1 MNTGLIISG
10 AGHAGLILWV
20 LVAGLFHP
28 SRDLPEVAVTS
39 VSLLSAR
46 QYEEL
51 AAAAVGKPDAPAVAE
66 QPEPAEP
73 VLDPAVSPRPLAK
86 PRTEPA
92 PEPQPEPLQEST
104 PDVTQIEPL
113 PVPDEVVAPEPLAP
127 VADVEQPLPVPD
139 TEEAKPQDAPRV
151 APVPAETPEPDAEV
165 AEMPTPAVSPDA
177 APDAQVVE
185 EDRPEAAPEA
195 ATTQIITEA
204 VETTDK
210 PSLAPTSSARPRTK
224 PPARTAETPEAET
237 PAAAAEAET
246 PAAAA
251 EAEALPA
258 PEEDSIAD
266 AVAAAL
272 SEAAAEPSGDSG
284 TVENAGP
291 PMTEGEI
298 ATIRRA
304 IEKKWNTGSLSVE
317 ALRTTVIV
325 AFSVGMDR
333 IPDAAS
339 IRFISFEGGTEASS
353 RQAYEAARRAI
364 ILGGANGFDL
374 PPEKYEQWRNIEME
388 FNPERM
394 RIK

>member
-1 MNTGLIISG
+1 MNTGQIISG

-20 LVAGLFHP
+20 LVAGFFHP
-28 SRDLPEVAVTS
+28 SRDVPEVAVTS

-51 AAAAVGKPDAPAVAE
+51 AAAAEGKPDVPAVAE

-165 AEMPTPAVSPDA
+165 AETPTPAVSPDA

-237 PAAAAEAET
+237 PAAAAEAESSS
-246 PAAAA
+246 
-251 EAEALPA
+251 A

-272 SEAAAEPSGDSG
+272 SEADADPAGTNG

-291 PMTEGEI
+291 PMTDGE
-298 ATIRRA
+298 
-304 IEKKWNTGSLSVE
+304 KD
-317 ALRTTVIV
+317 ALRVAVQGCWNLAPMSSDAMRVTVTLV
-325 AFSVGMDR
+325 VNLAQTGVPDVG
-333 IPDAAS
+333 S
-339 IRFISFEGGTEASS
+339 IQMIRFEGGSEANAL
-353 RQAYEAARRAI
+353 RIYDAARRAI
-364 ILGGANGFDL
+364 LICGRTGFQL
-374 PPEKYEQWRNIEME
+374 PPEKYEQWRTIEMT
-388 FNPERM
+388 FDPEKM
-394 RIK
+394 RKK

>member
-1 MNTGLIISG
+1 MNTGQIISG

-20 LVAGLFHP
+20 LVGGFFHP
-28 SRDLPEVAVTS
+28 SRDVPEVAVTS
-39 VSLLSAR
+39 VSLLSAK

-51 AAAAVGKPDAPAVAE
+51 AAAAVGKPDVPAVVD

-73 VLDPAVSPRPLAK
+73 ALDPAVSPRPEVK
-86 PRTEPA
+86 PDTTPA
-92 PEPQPEPLQEST
+92 PEAQPEPLQESA
-104 PDVTQIEPL
+104 PDVSQIEPL

-127 VADVEQPLPVPD
+127 VADVEQPLLVPD

-151 APVPAETPEPDAEV
+151 APVPAEAPEPDAEV

-185 EDRPEAAPEA
+185 EDKPEAAPEA

-224 PPARTAETPEAET
+224 PPARTAETPET
-237 PAAAAEAET
+237 EA
-246 PAAAA
+246 PAA
-251 EAEALPA
+251 EAEAAAEAAPT

-266 AVAAAL
+266 AVAAAV
-272 SEAAAEPSGDSG
+272 SEADAEPAGNNG

-291 PMTEGEI
+291 PMTDGEKD
-298 ATIRRA
+298 ALRVA
-304 IEKKWNTGSLSVE
+304 VQACWNVGSLSSD
-317 ALRTTVIV
+317 ALLTTVTLGLTV
-325 AFSVGMDR
+325 AQDG
-333 IPDAAS
+333 IPDVAS
-339 IRFISFEGGTEASS
+339 IEMIGFEGGTEASA

-364 ILGGANGFDL
+364 IRCGAKGFQL
-374 PPEKYEQWRNIEME
+374 PPDKYEQWRNIEME

>member
-20 LVAGLFHP
+20 LVGGFFHP
-28 SRDLPEVAVTS
+28 SRDVPEVAVTS
-39 VSLLSAR
+39 VSLLSAK

-51 AAAAVGKPDAPAVAE
+51 AAAAVGKPDVPAVVE

-73 VLDPAVSPRPLAK
+73 VLDPAVSPRPEAK
-86 PRTEPA
+86 PQTEPA
-92 PEPQPEPLQEST
+92 PEVQPEPLQDSN
-104 PDVTQIEPL
+104 PDVSEIEPL
-113 PVPDEVVAPEPLAP
+113 PVPEEVVAPEPLAP
-127 VADVEQPLPVPD
+127 VADVEQPLLVPE

-151 APVPAETPEPDAEV
+151 APVPAEAPAPDAEV

-185 EDRPEAAPEA
+185 EDKPEAAPEA

-224 PPARTAETPEAET
+224 PPARTAEAPEAET
-237 PAAAAEAET
+237 PAAAAEAEASPT
-246 PAAAA
+246 
-251 EAEALPA
+251 

-266 AVAAAL
+266 AVAAAV
-272 SEAAAEPSGDSG
+272 SEAEAEPAGNDG

-291 PMTEGEI
+291 PMTDGEKD
-298 ATIRRA
+298 ALRVA
-304 IEKKWNTGSLSVE
+304 VQACWNVGSLSSD
-317 ALRTTVIV
+317 ALLTTVTVGVTV
-325 AFSVGMDR
+325 AQDG
-333 IPDAAS
+333 IPDVAS
-339 IRFISFEGGTEASS
+339 IEMISFEGGTEASA

-364 ILGGANGFDL
+364 IRCGATGFQL
-374 PPEKYEQWRNIEME
+374 PPDKYEQWRNIEME

>member
-1 MNTGLIISG
+1 MNTGQIISG

-20 LVAGLFHP
+20 LVGGFFHP
-28 SRDLPEVAVTS
+28 SRDVPEVAVTS
-39 VSLLSAR
+39 VSLLSAK

-51 AAAAVGKPDAPAVAE
+51 AAAAVGKPDVPAVVD
-66 QPEPAEP
+66 QPAPAEP
-73 VLDPAVSPRPLAK
+73 VLDPAVSPRPEAK
-86 PRTEPA
+86 PQTEPA
-92 PEPQPEPLQEST
+92 PEAQPEPLQEST

-127 VADVEQPLPVPD
+127 VADIEQPLLVPD

-165 AEMPTPAVSPDA
+165 ADMPTPAVSPDA

-185 EDRPEAAPEA
+185 EDKPEAAPEA

-237 PAAAAEAET
+237 PAAAAEA
-246 PAAAA
+246 AA
-251 EAEALPA
+251 EAEPA

-266 AVAAAL
+266 AVAAAV
-272 SEAAAEPSGDSG
+272 SEADAEPAGNNG

-291 PMTEGEI
+291 PMTDGEKD
-298 ATIRRA
+298 ALRVA
-304 IEKKWNTGSLSVE
+304 VQACWNVGSLSSD
-317 ALRTTVIV
+317 ALLTTVTVGLTV
-325 AFSVGMDR
+325 AQDG
-333 IPDAAS
+333 IPDVAS
-339 IRFISFEGGTEASS
+339 IEMISFDGGTEASA

-364 ILGGANGFDL
+364 IRCGAKGFQL
-374 PPEKYEQWRNIEME
+374 PPDKYEQWRTIEME

>member
-20 LVAGLFHP
+20 LVAGFFHP
-28 SRDLPEVAVTS
+28 SRDVPEVAVTS

-51 AAAAVGKPDAPAVAE
+51 AAAAVGKPDVPAVVD
-66 QPEPAEP
+66 QPAPAEP

-86 PRTEPA
+86 PQTDPA

-165 AEMPTPAVSPDA
+165 AETPTPAVSPDA

-185 EDRPEAAPEA
+185 EDKPEAAPEA

-224 PPARTAETPEAET
+224 PPARTAETPEAEA
-237 PAAAAEAET
+237 PAAAT
-246 PAAAA
+246 A
-251 EAEALPA
+251 EAEAAPA
-258 PEEDSIAD
+258 PEEAPPVPEEDSIAD

-272 SEAAAEPSGDSG
+272 SEAAAEPSGTNG

-291 PMTEGEI
+291 PMTDGE
-298 ATIRRA
+298 
-304 IEKKWNTGSLSVE
+304 KD
-317 ALRTTVIV
+317 ALRVAVGGCWNVGPLSSDALKTKVTVG
-325 AFSVGMDR
+325 FSVAQNG
-333 IPDAAS
+333 IPDLAS
-339 IRFISFEGGTEASS
+339 IQMIGFEGGTDASA
-353 RQAYEAARRAI
+353 RRVYQAARSAI
-364 ILGGANGFDL
+364 SRCGARGFKL
-374 PPEKYEQWRNIEME
+374 PPEKYEQWRTIEMI
-388 FNPERM
+388 FDPEKM
-394 RIK
+394 RNK

>member
-20 LVAGLFHP
+20 LVGGFFHP
-28 SRDLPEVAVTS
+28 SRDVPEVAVTS
-39 VSLLSAR
+39 VSLLSAK

-51 AAAAVGKPDAPAVAE
+51 AAAAVGKPDVPAVVE

-73 VLDPAVSPRPLAK
+73 VLDPAVSPRPEAK
-86 PRTEPA
+86 PETAPA
-92 PEPQPEPLQEST
+92 PEAQPEPLQDSN
-104 PDVTQIEPL
+104 PDVSEIEPL
-113 PVPDEVVAPEPLAP
+113 PVPEEVVAPEPLAP
-127 VADVEQPLPVPD
+127 VADVEQPLLVPE

-151 APVPAETPEPDAEV
+151 APVPAEAPAPDAEV

-177 APDAQVVE
+177 APDAQVVP
-185 EDRPEAAPEA
+185 EDKPEAAPEA

-224 PPARTAETPEAET
+224 PPARTAEAPEAET
-237 PAAAAEAET
+237 PAAAAEAEASPT
-246 PAAAA
+246 
-251 EAEALPA
+251 

-266 AVAAAL
+266 AVAAAV
-272 SEAAAEPSGDSG
+272 SEAEAEPAGNDG

-291 PMTEGEI
+291 PMTDGEKD
-298 ATIRRA
+298 ALRVA
-304 IEKKWNTGSLSVE
+304 VQACWNVGSLSSD
-317 ALRTTVIV
+317 ALLTTVTVGVTV
-325 AFSVGMDR
+325 AQDG
-333 IPDAAS
+333 IPDVAS
-339 IRFISFEGGTEASS
+339 IEMISFEGGTEASA

-364 ILGGANGFDL
+364 IRCGATGFQL
-374 PPEKYEQWRNIEME
+374 PPDKYEQWRNIEME

>member
-1 MNTGLIISG
+1 MNTGQIISG

-20 LVAGLFHP
+20 LVAGFFHP
-28 SRDLPEVAVTS
+28 SRDVPEVAVTS

-51 AAAAVGKPDAPAVAE
+51 AAAAEGKPDVPAVVD
-66 QPEPAEP
+66 QPAPAEP

-86 PRTEPA
+86 PPTEPA

-127 VADVEQPLPVPD
+127 VADVEQPLLVPD

-165 AEMPTPAVSPDA
+165 AEMPAPAVSPDA
-177 APDAQVVE
+177 APDAQVVP
-185 EDRPEAAPEA
+185 EDRPKAAPEA

-237 PAAAAEAET
+237 PAAAT
-246 PAAAA
+246 A
-251 EAEALPA
+251 EAEAAPA
-258 PEEDSIAD
+258 PEEAPPVPEEDSIAD

-272 SEAAAEPSGDSG
+272 SEAGAEPAGNNG

-291 PMTEGEI
+291 PMTDGE
-298 ATIRRA
+298 
-304 IEKKWNTGSLSVE
+304 KD
-317 ALRTTVIV
+317 ALREAVGGCWNVGSSSSDAMRATVTVGMTMTQAGVPQNVRLIASDGQSEEATRV
-325 AFSVGMDR
+325 AFS
-333 IPDAAS
+333 
-339 IRFISFEGGTEASS
+339 F
-353 RQAYEAARRAI
+353 ARMAI
-364 ILGGANGFDL
+364 LRCSNELGGYKL
-374 PPEKYEQWRNIEME
+374 PPEKYEQWRTIEMT
-388 FNPERM
+388 FDPEKM

>member
-1 MNTGLIISG
+1 MNTGQIISG

-20 LVAGLFHP
+20 LVGGFFHP
-28 SRDLPEVAVTS
+28 SRDVPEVAVTS
-39 VSLLSAR
+39 VSLLSAK

-51 AAAAVGKPDAPAVAE
+51 AAAAVGKPDVPAVVD

-73 VLDPAVSPRPLAK
+73 ALDPAVSPRPEVK
-86 PRTEPA
+86 PDTTPA
-92 PEPQPEPLQEST
+92 PEAQPEPLQESA
-104 PDVTQIEPL
+104 PDVSQIEPL

-127 VADVEQPLPVPD
+127 VADVEQPLLVPD

-151 APVPAETPEPDAEV
+151 APVPAEAPEPDAEV

-185 EDRPEAAPEA
+185 EDKPEAAPEA

-224 PPARTAETPEAET
+224 PPARTAETPET
-237 PAAAAEAET
+237 EA
-246 PAAAA
+246 PAA
-251 EAEALPA
+251 EAEAAAEAAPT

-266 AVAAAL
+266 AVAAAE
-272 SEAAAEPSGDSG
+272 SEADAEPAGNNG

-291 PMTEGEI
+291 PMTDGEKD
-298 ATIRRA
+298 ALRVA
-304 IEKKWNTGSLSVE
+304 VQACWNVGSLSSD
-317 ALRTTVIV
+317 ALLTTVTLGLTV
-325 AFSVGMDR
+325 AQDG
-333 IPDAAS
+333 IPDVAS
-339 IRFISFEGGTEASS
+339 IEMIGFEGGTEASA

-364 ILGGANGFDL
+364 IRCGAKGFQL
-374 PPEKYEQWRNIEME
+374 PPDKYEQWRNIEME

>member
-20 LVAGLFHP
+20 LVGGFFHP
-28 SRDLPEVAVTS
+28 SRDVPEVAVTS
-39 VSLLSAR
+39 VSLLSAK

-51 AAAAVGKPDAPAVAE
+51 AAAAVGKPDVPAVVD

-73 VLDPAVSPRPLAK
+73 ALDPAVSPRPEVK
-86 PRTEPA
+86 PDTTPA
-92 PEPQPEPLQEST
+92 PEAQPEPLQESA
-104 PDVTQIEPL
+104 PDVSQIEPL

-127 VADVEQPLPVPD
+127 VADVEQPLLVPD

-151 APVPAETPEPDAEV
+151 APVPAAAPEPDAEV

-185 EDRPEAAPEA
+185 EDKPEAAPEA

-210 PSLAPTSSARPRTK
+210 PSLAPTPSARPRTK
-224 PPARTAETPEAET
+224 PPARTAETPEAEA
-237 PAAAAEAET
+237 P
-246 PAAAA
+246 AA
-251 EAEALPA
+251 EAEAESSPA

-266 AVAAAL
+266 AVAAAV
-272 SEAAAEPSGDSG
+272 SEADAEPAGNNG

-291 PMTEGEI
+291 PMTDGEKD
-298 ATIRRA
+298 ALRVA
-304 IEKKWNTGSLSVE
+304 VQACWNVGSLSSD
-317 ALRTTVIV
+317 ALLTTVTVGLTV
-325 AFSVGMDR
+325 AQDG
-333 IPDAAS
+333 IPDVAS
-339 IRFISFEGGTEASS
+339 IEMIAFEGGTEASA

-364 ILGGANGFDL
+364 IRCGAKGFQL

>member
-1 MNTGLIISG
+1 MNTGQIISG

-20 LVAGLFHP
+20 LVGGFFHP
-28 SRDLPEVAVTS
+28 SRDVPEVAVTS
-39 VSLLSAR
+39 VSLLSAK

-51 AAAAVGKPDAPAVAE
+51 AAAAVGKPDVPAGVDQPAPAK
-66 QPEPAEP
+66 P

-113 PVPDEVVAPEPLAP
+113 PVPDEVMAPEPLAP

-139 TEEAKPQDAPRV
+139 TEVAKPQDAPRV
-151 APVPAETPEPDAEV
+151 APVPAEAPEPDAEV

-177 APDAQVVE
+177 APDAQVVT

-210 PSLAPTSSARPRTK
+210 PSLAPASSARPRTK

-237 PAAAAEAET
+237 PAAAAEAEA
-246 PAAAA
+246 P
-251 EAEALPA
+251 PA

-266 AVAAAL
+266 AVAAAV
-272 SEAAAEPSGDSG
+272 SEAEAEPAGTNG

-291 PMTEGEI
+291 PMTDGEKD
-298 ATIRRA
+298 ALRVA
-304 IEKKWNTGSLSVE
+304 VQACWNVGSLSSD
-317 ALRTTVIV
+317 ALLTTVTV
-325 AFSVGMDR
+325 AVSVAQDG
-333 IPDAAS
+333 IPDVTS
-339 IRFISFEGGTEASS
+339 IRMIGFEGGTEASA

-364 ILGGANGFDL
+364 IRCGAKGFQL

>member
-1 MNTGLIISG
+1 MNTGQIISG

-20 LVAGLFHP
+20 LVGGFFHP
-28 SRDLPEVAVTS
+28 SRDVPEVAVTS
-39 VSLLSAR
+39 VSLLSAK

-51 AAAAVGKPDAPAVAE
+51 AAAAVGKPDVPAVVD

-73 VLDPAVSPRPLAK
+73 ALDPAVSPRPEVK
-86 PRTEPA
+86 PDTTPA
-92 PEPQPEPLQEST
+92 PEAQPEPLQESA
-104 PDVTQIEPL
+104 PDVSQIEPL

-127 VADVEQPLPVPD
+127 VADVEQPLLVPD

-151 APVPAETPEPDAEV
+151 APVPAEAPEPDAEV

-185 EDRPEAAPEA
+185 EDKPEAAPEA

-224 PPARTAETPEAET
+224 PPARTAETPEAEA
-237 PAAAAEAET
+237 P
-246 PAAAA
+246 AA
-251 EAEALPA
+251 EAEAESSPA

-266 AVAAAL
+266 AVAAAV
-272 SEAAAEPSGDSG
+272 SEADAEPAGNNG

-291 PMTEGEI
+291 PMTDGEKD
-298 ATIRRA
+298 ALRVA
-304 IEKKWNTGSLSVE
+304 VQACWNVGSLSSD
-317 ALRTTVIV
+317 ALLTTVTLGLTV
-325 AFSVGMDR
+325 AQDG
-333 IPDAAS
+333 IPDVAS
-339 IRFISFEGGTEASS
+339 IEMIGFEGGTEASA

-364 ILGGANGFDL
+364 IRCGAKGFQL
-374 PPEKYEQWRNIEME
+374 PPDKYEQWRNIEME

>member
-1 MNTGLIISG
+1 MNTGQIISG

-20 LVAGLFHP
+20 LVGGFFHP
-28 SRDLPEVAVTS
+28 SRDVPEVAVTS
-39 VSLLSAR
+39 VSLLSAK

-51 AAAAVGKPDAPAVAE
+51 AAAAVGKPDVPAVVE

-73 VLDPAVSPRPLAK
+73 VLDPAVSPRPEAK
-86 PRTEPA
+86 PQTEPA
-92 PEPQPEPLQEST
+92 PESQPEPLQEST

-113 PVPDEVVAPEPLAP
+113 PVPEEVVAPEPLAP
-127 VADVEQPLPVPD
+127 VADIEQPLLVPD

-165 AEMPTPAVSPDA
+165 AEMATPAVSPDA

-185 EDRPEAAPEA
+185 EDKPEAAPEA

-224 PPARTAETPEAET
+224 PPARTAETSET
-237 PAAAAEAET
+237 DA

-251 EAEALPA
+251 EAEASPA

-266 AVAAAL
+266 AVAAAV
-272 SEAAAEPSGDSG
+272 SEADAEPAGNNG

-291 PMTEGEI
+291 PMTDGEKD
-298 ATIRRA
+298 ALRVA
-304 IEKKWNTGSLSVE
+304 VQACWNVGSLSSD
-317 ALRTTVIV
+317 ALLTTVTV
-325 AFSVGMDR
+325 AVTVAQDG
-333 IPDAAS
+333 IPDVAS
-339 IRFISFEGGTEASS
+339 IEMIGFEGGTEASA

-364 ILGGANGFDL
+364 IRCGATGFQL
-374 PPEKYEQWRNIEME
+374 PPDKYEQWRNIEME

>member
-1 MNTGLIISG
+1 MNTGQIISG

-20 LVAGLFHP
+20 LVGGFFHP
-28 SRDLPEVAVTS
+28 SRDVPEVAVTS
-39 VSLLSAR
+39 VSLLSAK

-51 AAAAVGKPDAPAVAE
+51 AAAAVGKPDVPAVVD

-73 VLDPAVSPRPLAK
+73 ALDPAVSPRPEVK
-86 PRTEPA
+86 PATAPA
-92 PEPQPEPLQEST
+92 PEAQPEPLQESA
-104 PDVTQIEPL
+104 PDVSQIEPL

-127 VADVEQPLPVPD
+127 VADVEQPLLVPD

-151 APVPAETPEPDAEV
+151 APVPAEAPEPDAEV

-185 EDRPEAAPEA
+185 EDKPEAAPEA

-224 PPARTAETPEAET
+224 PPARTSETPETEA
-237 PAAAAEAET
+237 PAAAAEA
-246 PAAAA
+246 AA
-251 EAEALPA
+251 EAAPT

-266 AVAAAL
+266 AVAAAV
-272 SEAAAEPSGDSG
+272 SEADAEPAGNNG

-291 PMTEGEI
+291 PMTDGEKD
-298 ATIRRA
+298 ALRVA
-304 IEKKWNTGSLSVE
+304 VQACWNVGSLSSD
-317 ALRTTVIV
+317 ALLTTVTLGLTV
-325 AFSVGMDR
+325 AQDG
-333 IPDAAS
+333 IPDVAS
-339 IRFISFEGGTEASS
+339 IEMISFEGGTEASA

-364 ILGGANGFDL
+364 IRCGAKGFQL
-374 PPEKYEQWRNIEME
+374 PPDKYEQWRNIEME

>member
-1 MNTGLIISG
+1 MNTGQIISG

-20 LVAGLFHP
+20 LVGGFFHP
-28 SRDLPEVAVTS
+28 SRDVPEVAVTS

-51 AAAAVGKPDAPAVAE
+51 AAAAVGKPDVPAGVD
-66 QPEPAEP
+66 QPAPAEP

-92 PEPQPEPLQEST
+92 PEPQPEPLQENS

-113 PVPDEVVAPEPLAP
+113 PVPDEVMAPEPLAP

-165 AEMPTPAVSPDA
+165 AETPTPAVSPDA

-185 EDRPEAAPEA
+185 EDKPEAAPEA

-224 PPARTAETPEAET
+224 PPARTAETPEAE
-237 PAAAAEAET
+237 A

-272 SEAAAEPSGDSG
+272 SEAAAEPSGTNG

-291 PMTEGEI
+291 PMTDGE
-298 ATIRRA
+298 
-304 IEKKWNTGSLSVE
+304 KD
-317 ALRTTVIV
+317 ALRVAVQACWNVGTLSSDALKTSITVGVTV
-325 AFSVGMDR
+325 ALNG

-339 IRFISFEGGTEASS
+339 IRMIGFEGGTEASA

-364 ILGGANGFDL
+364 IRCGAKGFQL
-374 PPEKYEQWRNIEME
+374 PPEKYDHWRNIEMT
-388 FNPERM
+388 FNPEKM

>member
-1 MNTGLIISG
+1 MNTGQIISG

-20 LVAGLFHP
+20 LVAGFFHP
-28 SRDLPEVAVTS
+28 SRDMPEVAVTS

-51 AAAAVGKPDAPAVAE
+51 AAAAVGKPDVPAVVD
-66 QPEPAEP
+66 QPAPAEP

-86 PRTEPA
+86 PRTEPS

-113 PVPDEVVAPEPLAP
+113 PVPDQVVAPEPLAP

-237 PAAAAEAET
+237 PAAAAEAE
-246 PAAAA
+246 
-251 EAEALPA
+251 ALPA

-272 SEAAAEPSGDSG
+272 SEAAAEPAGTNG

-291 PMTEGEI
+291 PMTDGE
-298 ATIRRA
+298 
-304 IEKKWNTGSLSVE
+304 KD
-317 ALRTTVIV
+317 ALRVAVQACWNVGTLSSDALKTSITVGVTV
-325 AFSVGMDR
+325 ALNGV
-333 IPDAAS
+333 PDAAS
-339 IRFISFEGGTEASS
+339 IRMIGFEGGTEASA

-364 ILGGANGFDL
+364 IRCGTKGFQL
-374 PPEKYEQWRNIEME
+374 PPEKYDHWRNIEMT
-388 FNPERM
+388 FNPEKM

>member
-20 LVAGLFHP
+20 LVAGFFHP
-28 SRDLPEVAVTS
+28 SRDVPEVAVTS

-51 AAAAVGKPDAPAVAE
+51 AAAAVGKPDMPAGVDQPAPAK
-66 QPEPAEP
+66 P

-92 PEPQPEPLQEST
+92 PEPQPEPPQENF

-139 TEEAKPQDAPRV
+139 TEAAKPQDAPRV

-165 AEMPTPAVSPDA
+165 AEMPAPAVSPDA
-177 APDAQVVE
+177 APDAQVVP
-185 EDRPEAAPEA
+185 EDRPKAAPEA

-210 PSLAPTSSARPRTK
+210 PSLAPASSARPRTK

-237 PAAAAEAET
+237 PAAAAEAEA
-246 PAAAA
+246 P
-251 EAEALPA
+251 PA

-272 SEAAAEPSGDSG
+272 SEADAEPAGTNG

-291 PMTEGEI
+291 PMTDGE
-298 ATIRRA
+298 
-304 IEKKWNTGSLSVE
+304 KD
-317 ALRTTVIV
+317 ALRVAVQACWNVGTLSSDALKTSITVGVTV
-325 AFSVGMDR
+325 ALNGV
-333 IPDAAS
+333 PDAAS
-339 IRFISFEGGTEASS
+339 IRMIGFEGGTEASA

-364 ILGGANGFDL
+364 IRCGAKGFQL
-374 PPEKYEQWRNIEME
+374 PPEKYDHWRNIEMT
-388 FNPERM
+388 FNPEKM

>member
-1 MNTGLIISG
+1 MNTGQIISG

-20 LVAGLFHP
+20 LVGGFFHP
-28 SRDLPEVAVTS
+28 SRDVPEVAVTS
-39 VSLLSAR
+39 VSLLSAK

-51 AAAAVGKPDAPAVAE
+51 AAAAVGKPDVPAGVDQPAPAK
-66 QPEPAEP
+66 P

-139 TEEAKPQDAPRV
+139 TEAAKPQDAPRV
-151 APVPAETPEPDAEV
+151 APVPAEAPEPDAEV

-177 APDAQVVE
+177 APDAPVVT

-195 ATTQIITEA
+195 ATTQM
-204 VETTDK
+204 
-210 PSLAPTSSARPRTK
+210 L
-224 PPARTAETPEAET
+224 
-237 PAAAAEAET
+237 
-246 PAAAA
+246 
-251 EAEALPA
+251 
-258 PEEDSIAD
+258 
-266 AVAAAL
+266 
-272 SEAAAEPSGDSG
+272 
-284 TVENAGP
+284 
-291 PMTEGEI
+291 
-298 ATIRRA
+298 
-304 IEKKWNTGSLSVE
+304 
-317 ALRTTVIV
+317 TTVTV
-325 AFSVGMDR
+325 AVSVAQDG
-333 IPDAAS
+333 IPDVTS
-339 IRFISFEGGTEASS
+339 IRMIGFEGGTEASA

-364 ILGGANGFDL
+364 IRCGAKGFQL

>member
-1 MNTGLIISG
+1 MNTGQIISG

-20 LVAGLFHP
+20 LVGGFFHP
-28 SRDLPEVAVTS
+28 SRDVPEVAVTS
-39 VSLLSAR
+39 VSLLSAK

-51 AAAAVGKPDAPAVAE
+51 AAAAVGKPDVPAGVDQPAPAK
-66 QPEPAEP
+66 P

-139 TEEAKPQDAPRV
+139 TEAAKPQDAPRV
-151 APVPAETPEPDAEV
+151 APVPAEAPEPDAEV

-177 APDAQVVE
+177 APDAPVVT

-237 PAAAAEAET
+237 PAAAAEAEA
-246 PAAAA
+246 P
-251 EAEALPA
+251 PA

-272 SEAAAEPSGDSG
+272 SEADAEPAGTNG

-291 PMTEGEI
+291 PMTDGEKD
-298 ATIRRA
+298 ALRVA
-304 IEKKWNTGSLSVE
+304 VQACWNVGSLSSD
-317 ALRTTVIV
+317 ALLTTVTV
-325 AFSVGMDR
+325 AVSVAQDG
-333 IPDAAS
+333 IPDVTS
-339 IRFISFEGGTEASS
+339 IRMIGFEGGTEASA

-364 ILGGANGFDL
+364 IRCGAKGFQL

>member
-20 LVAGLFHP
+20 LVGGFFHP
-28 SRDLPEVAVTS
+28 SRDVPEVAVTS
-39 VSLLSAR
+39 VSLLSAK

-51 AAAAVGKPDAPAVAE
+51 AAAAVGKPDVPAVVE

-73 VLDPAVSPRPLAK
+73 VLDPAVSPRPEAK
-86 PRTEPA
+86 PETPPA
-92 PEPQPEPLQEST
+92 PEAQPEPLQEST

-113 PVPDEVVAPEPLAP
+113 PVPEEVVAPEPLAP
-127 VADVEQPLPVPD
+127 VADVEQPLLVPD

-151 APVPAETPEPDAEV
+151 APVPAEAPEPDAEV

-185 EDRPEAAPEA
+185 EDKPEAAPEA

-224 PPARTAETPEAET
+224 PPARTAETPEAEA
-237 PAAAAEAET
+237 P
-246 PAAAA
+246 AA
-251 EAEALPA
+251 EAEAESSPA

-266 AVAAAL
+266 AVAAAV
-272 SEAAAEPSGDSG
+272 SEADAEPAGNNG

-291 PMTEGEI
+291 PMTDGEKD
-298 ATIRRA
+298 ALRVA
-304 IEKKWNTGSLSVE
+304 VQACWNVGSLSSD
-317 ALRTTVIV
+317 ALLTTVTVGLTV
-325 AFSVGMDR
+325 AQDG
-333 IPDAAS
+333 IPDVAS
-339 IRFISFEGGTEASS
+339 IEMIAFEGGTEASA

-364 ILGGANGFDL
+364 IRCGAKGFQL

>member
-1 MNTGLIISG
+1 MNTGQIISG

-20 LVAGLFHP
+20 LVGGFFHP
-28 SRDLPEVAVTS
+28 SRDVPEVAVTS
-39 VSLLSAR
+39 VSLLSAK

-51 AAAAVGKPDAPAVAE
+51 AAAAVGKPDVPAVVD

-73 VLDPAVSPRPLAK
+73 ALDPAVSPRPEVK
-86 PRTEPA
+86 PDTTPA
-92 PEPQPEPLQEST
+92 PEAQPEPLQEST

-113 PVPDEVVAPEPLAP
+113 PVPEEVVAPEPLAP
-127 VADVEQPLPVPD
+127 VADVEQPLLVPD

-151 APVPAETPEPDAEV
+151 APVPAEAPEPDAEV

-185 EDRPEAAPEA
+185 EDKPEAAPEA

-224 PPARTAETPEAET
+224 PPARTAETPET
-237 PAAAAEAET
+237 EA
-246 PAAAA
+246 PAA
-251 EAEALPA
+251 EAEAAAEAAPT

-266 AVAAAL
+266 AVAAAV
-272 SEAAAEPSGDSG
+272 SEADAEPAGNNG

-291 PMTEGEI
+291 PMTDGEKD
-298 ATIRRA
+298 ALRVA
-304 IEKKWNTGSLSVE
+304 VQACWNVGSLSSD
-317 ALRTTVIV
+317 ALLTTVTVGVTV
-325 AFSVGMDR
+325 AQDG
-333 IPDAAS
+333 IPDVAS
-339 IRFISFEGGTEASS
+339 IEMIAFEGGTEASA

-364 ILGGANGFDL
+364 IRCGAKGFQL
-374 PPEKYEQWRNIEME
+374 PPDKYEQWRNIEME

>member
-1 MNTGLIISG
+1 MNTGQIISG

-20 LVAGLFHP
+20 LVGGFFHP
-28 SRDLPEVAVTS
+28 SRDVPEVAVTS
-39 VSLLSAR
+39 VSLLSAK

-51 AAAAVGKPDAPAVAE
+51 AAAAVGKPDVPAVVD

-73 VLDPAVSPRPLAK
+73 ALDPAVSPRPEVK
-86 PRTEPA
+86 PDTTPA
-92 PEPQPEPLQEST
+92 PEAQPEPLQESA
-104 PDVTQIEPL
+104 PDVSQIEPL

-127 VADVEQPLPVPD
+127 VADVEQPLLVPD

-151 APVPAETPEPDAEV
+151 APVPAEAPEPDAEV

-185 EDRPEAAPEA
+185 EDKPEAAPEA

-224 PPARTAETPEAET
+224 PPARTAETPESEA
-237 PAAAAEAET
+237 PAATAEAESS
-246 PAAAA
+246 
-251 EAEALPA
+251 PA

-266 AVAAAL
+266 AVAAAV
-272 SEAAAEPSGDSG
+272 SEADAEPAGNNG

-291 PMTEGEI
+291 PMTDGEKD
-298 ATIRRA
+298 ALRVA
-304 IEKKWNTGSLSVE
+304 VQACWNVGSLSSD
-317 ALRTTVIV
+317 ALLTTVTLGLTV
-325 AFSVGMDR
+325 AQDG
-333 IPDAAS
+333 IPDVAS
-339 IRFISFEGGTEASS
+339 IEMIGFEGGTEASA

-364 ILGGANGFDL
+364 IRCGAKGFQL
-374 PPEKYEQWRNIEME
+374 PPDKYEQWRNIEME

>member
-1 MNTGLIISG
+1 
-10 AGHAGLILWV
+10 V
-20 LVAGLFHP
+20 
-28 SRDLPEVAVTS
+28 
-39 VSLLSAR
+39 
-46 QYEEL
+46 
-51 AAAAVGKPDAPAVAE
+51 KPD
-66 QPEPAEP
+66 
-73 VLDPAVSPRPLAK
+73 
-86 PRTEPA
+86 TTPA
-92 PEPQPEPLQEST
+92 PEAQPEPLQESA
-104 PDVTQIEPL
+104 PDVSQIEPL

-127 VADVEQPLPVPD
+127 VADVEQPLLVPD

-151 APVPAETPEPDAEV
+151 APVPAEAPEPDAEV

-185 EDRPEAAPEA
+185 EDKPEAAPEA

-224 PPARTAETPEAET
+224 PPARTAETPET
-237 PAAAAEAET
+237 EA
-246 PAAAA
+246 PAA
-251 EAEALPA
+251 EAEAAAEAAPT

-266 AVAAAL
+266 AVAAAV
-272 SEAAAEPSGDSG
+272 SEADAEPAGNNG

-291 PMTEGEI
+291 PMTDGEKD
-298 ATIRRA
+298 ALRVA
-304 IEKKWNTGSLSVE
+304 VQACWNVGSLSSD
-317 ALRTTVIV
+317 ALLTTVTLGLTV
-325 AFSVGMDR
+325 AQDG
-333 IPDAAS
+333 IPDVAS
-339 IRFISFEGGTEASS
+339 IEMIGFEGGTEASA

-364 ILGGANGFDL
+364 IRCGAKGFQL

>member
-1 MNTGLIISG
+1 MNTGQIISG

-20 LVAGLFHP
+20 LVGGFFHP
-28 SRDLPEVAVTS
+28 SRDVPEVAVTS
-39 VSLLSAR
+39 VSLLSAK

-51 AAAAVGKPDAPAVAE
+51 AATAVGKPDVPAVVE

-73 VLDPAVSPRPLAK
+73 VLDPAVSPRPEAK
-86 PRTEPA
+86 PETPPA
-92 PEPQPEPLQEST
+92 PEAQPEPLQEST

-113 PVPDEVVAPEPLAP
+113 PVPEEVVAPEPLAP
-127 VADVEQPLPVPD
+127 VADVEQPLLVPD

-151 APVPAETPEPDAEV
+151 APVPAEAPEPDAEV

-185 EDRPEAAPEA
+185 EDKPEAAPEA

-224 PPARTAETPEAET
+224 PPARTAETPEAEA
-237 PAAAAEAET
+237 P
-246 PAAAA
+246 AA
-251 EAEALPA
+251 EAEAESSPA

-266 AVAAAL
+266 AVAAAV
-272 SEAAAEPSGDSG
+272 SEADAEPAGNNG

-291 PMTEGEI
+291 PMTDGEKD
-298 ATIRRA
+298 ALRVA
-304 IEKKWNTGSLSVE
+304 VQACWNVGSLSSD
-317 ALRTTVIV
+317 ALLTTVTVGLTV
-325 AFSVGMDR
+325 AQDG
-333 IPDAAS
+333 IPDVAS
-339 IRFISFEGGTEASS
+339 IEMIAFEGGTEASA

-364 ILGGANGFDL
+364 IRCGAKGFQL

>member
-20 LVAGLFHP
+20 LVAGFFHP
-28 SRDLPEVAVTS
+28 SRDVPEVAVTS

-51 AAAAVGKPDAPAVAE
+51 AAAAKGKPDVPAVAE

-177 APDAQVVE
+177 APDAPVVT

-237 PAAAAEAET
+237 PAAAAEAE
-246 PAAAA
+246 
-251 EAEALPA
+251 ALPA

-272 SEAAAEPSGDSG
+272 SEAAAEPAGDSG

-298 ATIRRA
+298 ARIRSA
-304 IEKKWNTGSLSVE
+304 IEKKWNTGTLSLDAS
-317 ALRTTVIV
+317 RTTVTV
-325 AFSVGMDR
+325 AFSVGLNR
-333 IPDAAS
+333 VPDAAS
-339 IRFISFEGGTEASS
+339 IRMTTFEGGTETSA
-353 RQAYEAARRAI
+353 RQAFEVARRAI
-364 ILGGANGFDL
+364 IRGGADGFDVSTD
-374 PPEKYEQWRNIEME
+374 KYEQWRNIEME

>member
-1 MNTGLIISG
+1 MNTGQIISG

-20 LVAGLFHP
+20 LVGGFFHP
-28 SRDLPEVAVTS
+28 SRDVPEVAVTS
-39 VSLLSAR
+39 VSLLSAK

-51 AAAAVGKPDAPAVAE
+51 AAAAAGKPDVPAGVDQPAPAK
-66 QPEPAEP
+66 P

-113 PVPDEVVAPEPLAP
+113 PVPDEVMAPEPLAP

-139 TEEAKPQDAPRV
+139 TEVAKPQEAPRV
-151 APVPAETPEPDAEV
+151 APVPAEAPEPDAEV
-165 AEMPTPAVSPDA
+165 ADMPTPAVSPDA
-177 APDAQVVE
+177 APDAPVVT
-185 EDRPEAAPEA
+185 EDRPKAAPEA

-237 PAAAAEAET
+237 PAAAAEAEA
-246 PAAAA
+246 P
-251 EAEALPA
+251 PA

-272 SEAAAEPSGDSG
+272 SEADAEPAGTNG

-291 PMTEGEI
+291 PMTDGEKD
-298 ATIRRA
+298 ALRVA
-304 IEKKWNTGSLSVE
+304 VQACWNVGSLSSD
-317 ALRTTVIV
+317 ALLTTVTV
-325 AFSVGMDR
+325 AVSVAQDG
-333 IPDAAS
+333 IPDVTS
-339 IRFISFEGGTEASS
+339 IRMIGFEGGTEASA

-364 ILGGANGFDL
+364 IRCGAKGFQL

>member
-1 MNTGLIISG
+1 MNTGQIISG

-20 LVAGLFHP
+20 LVAGFFHP
-28 SRDLPEVAVTS
+28 SRDVPELAVTS

-51 AAAAVGKPDAPAVAE
+51 AAAAVGKPDVPAVVD
-66 QPEPAEP
+66 QPAPAEP

-86 PRTEPA
+86 PRTDPA

-165 AEMPTPAVSPDA
+165 AETPTPAVSPDA

-185 EDRPEAAPEA
+185 EDKPEAAPEA

-237 PAAAAEAET
+237 PAAAAEAE
-246 PAAAA
+246 
-251 EAEALPA
+251 ALPE

-272 SEAAAEPSGDSG
+272 SEADAEPAGTNG

-291 PMTEGEI
+291 PMTDGE
-298 ATIRRA
+298 
-304 IEKKWNTGSLSVE
+304 KD
-317 ALRTTVIV
+317 ALRVAVGGCWNVGSSSSDAMRATVTVGMTMTQAGVPQNVRLIASDGQSEEATRV
-325 AFSVGMDR
+325 AFD
-333 IPDAAS
+333 
-339 IRFISFEGGTEASS
+339 F
-353 RQAYEAARRAI
+353 ARRAI
-364 ILGGANGFDL
+364 LRCSNELGGYKL
-374 PPEKYEQWRNIEME
+374 PPEKYDQWRTIEMT
-388 FNPERM
+388 FDPERM

>member
-20 LVAGLFHP
+20 LVAGFFHP
-28 SRDLPEVAVTS
+28 SRDVPEVAVTS

-51 AAAAVGKPDAPAVAE
+51 AAAAVGKPDVPAGVDQPAPT
-66 QPEPAEP
+66 EP

-104 PDVTQIEPL
+104 PDVTQTEPL

-165 AEMPTPAVSPDA
+165 AETPTPAVSPDA

-237 PAAAAEAET
+237 PAAAAEAESSS
-246 PAAAA
+246 
-251 EAEALPA
+251 A

-272 SEAAAEPSGDSG
+272 SEAAAEPAGTNG

-291 PMTEGEI
+291 PMTDGEKD
-298 ATIRRA
+298 ALRVA
-304 IEKKWNTGSLSVE
+304 VQACWNVGSLSSD
-317 ALRTTVIV
+317 ALLTTVTV
-325 AFSVGMDR
+325 AVSVAQDG
-333 IPDAAS
+333 IPDVAS
-339 IRFISFEGGTEASS
+339 IRMIGFDGGTEASA

-364 ILGGANGFDL
+364 IRCGAKGFQL